1 MSSTKWQQFW
11 SGRIEA
17 SYRFAVHD
25 YLTRPRAYATI
36 STAETCLKLINS
48 SWPDGF
54 ARITASYRCAAQG
67 PSLGVCSP
75 PSSWQAGKS
84 CLPRISGEL
93 LGQEPWVVLDCC
105 RGSGSSMNVWK
116 DSLNI
121 ISGLRI
127 HIWVCWANNSL
138 TNNIVLIYIFIY
150 MYTTIKENSIYSNIF
165 GADKRLESILIKLIK
180 SKISMA

>member
-1 MSSTKWQQFW
+1 MPSHYQIRWWYIVNWTLFSLYEDFSRKYRSKFRLQNDSNF
-11 SGRIEA
+11 GRAVEA

-54 ARITASYRCAAQG
+54 TRITASYRCAAQG
-67 PSLGVCSP
+67 PSLAVCSP
-75 PSSWQAGKS
+75 RSSWQAGTS

-116 DSLNI
+116 DSLNYQ
-121 ISGLRI
+121 RFAYT
-127 HIWVCWANNSL
+127 HMSL
-138 TNNIVLIYIFIY
+138 LSEQFTYQ
-150 MYTTIKENSIYSNIF
+150 
-165 GADKRLESILIKLIK
+165 
-180 SKISMA
+180 